1 MNTKIKENIDL
12 LEVERI
18 VAAVGTG
25 NDKVIPILQAIQ
37 KHFKYLPK
45 EALQHICEIT
55 KITRAQITGV
65 ASFYTQF
72 RHNPVGK
79 HILSVCH
86 GTACHVKGA
95 PLITDA
101 VRRYLNIGE
110 GKDTDADGLF
120 TLEKAACFGC
130 CTLAPVVKID
140 DVTYGHVST
149 RSVPEMINLF
159 LNTRNA
165 KLETA
170 PGEKAG
176 FETKNKT
183 VIKIGLGSCCIASGS
198 KDVKTAFDEYIA
210 ENGLDAV
217 TKKVGCVGMCHSNP
231 FTEVVSSSGVSTF
244 YAGVKPED
252 VKLICDKHL
261 PSAGSL
267 RKIAN
272 KIKKGYE
279 HFTFAYYD
287 APEEPKP
294 LPLDEG
300 PACSF
305 LGPQKRIVL
314 ENFGEVDPLDLKEYK
329 EKGGFLALE
338 KALKTLK
345 PGEIIHEIKN
355 SGLRGRG
362 GAGFPA
368 GNKWEISRASAGS
381 KKYIICN
388 GDEGDPGAFMDRMLL
403 ESYPYRVI
411 EGMAIAAF
419 AIGIDEGYLY
429 IREEYPMALDNI
441 RYALAECEKAGLL
454 GSNIMGTG
462 FNLKLHVF
470 CGAGAFIC
478 GEETALIASI
488 VGRRGMPR
496 FRPPFPAES
505 GLFSCPTNINNVET
519 FACVPWIIK
528 NGACAFAK
536 IGTET
541 SKGTKVFALAGNV
554 LRGGLIE
561 VPMGISIREVVFGIG
576 GGVKK
581 GRKFKAVQM
590 GGPSGGCI
598 PESLADMPIDFEK
611 ITGTGAIMG
620 SGGLV
625 VLDDSD
631 CMVDFARFFLEF
643 TQNQSCGK
651 CTFCRIGTKRMLELL
666 EKFCAGRG
674 SLEDI
679 GRLEQLAH
687 DIKAGS
693 LCGLGKTAPNPVL
706 TTIKYFKEEYVAHTK
721 GKCPAKKCKALIK
734 YSVNDKCIG
743 CTLCAQAC
751 PSEAIIAE
759 PYKKHK
765 VNQEKCIKCDS
776 CRTACLSEAIDL
788 E

>member
-1 MNTKIKENIDL
+1 
-12 LEVERI
+12 
-18 VAAVGTG
+18 
-25 NDKVIPILQAIQ
+25 
-37 KHFKYLPK
+37 
-45 EALQHICEIT
+45 
-55 KITRAQITGV
+55 
-65 ASFYTQF
+65 
-72 RHNPVGK
+72 
-79 HILSVCH
+79 
-86 GTACHVKGA
+86 
-95 PLITDA
+95 
-101 VRRYLNIGE
+101 
-110 GKDTDADGLF
+110 
-120 TLEKAACFGC
+120 
-130 CTLAPVVKID
+130 
-140 DVTYGHVST
+140 
-149 RSVPEMINLF
+149 
-159 LNTRNA
+159 
-165 KLETA
+165 
-170 PGEKAG
+170 
-176 FETKNKT
+176 
-183 VIKIGLGSCCIASGS
+183 
-198 KDVKTAFDEYIA
+198 
-210 ENGLDAV
+210 
-217 TKKVGCVGMCHSNP
+217 
-231 FTEVVSSSGVSTF
+231 
-244 YAGVKPED
+244 
-252 VKLICDKHL
+252 
-261 PSAGSL
+261 
-267 RKIAN
+267 
-272 KIKKGYE
+272 
-279 HFTFAYYD
+279 
-287 APEEPKP
+287 
-294 LPLDEG
+294 
-300 PACSF
+300 
-305 LGPQKRIVL
+305 
-314 ENFGEVDPLDLKEYK
+314 
-329 EKGGFLALE
+329 
-338 KALKTLK
+338 
-345 PGEIIHEIKN
+345 
-355 SGLRGRG
+355 
-362 GAGFPA
+362 
-368 GNKWEISRASAGS
+368 
-381 KKYIICN
+381 
-388 GDEGDPGAFMDRMLL
+388 MDRMLL

-488 VGRRGMPR
+488 EGRRGMPR

-679 GRLEQLAH
+679 VRLEQLAH